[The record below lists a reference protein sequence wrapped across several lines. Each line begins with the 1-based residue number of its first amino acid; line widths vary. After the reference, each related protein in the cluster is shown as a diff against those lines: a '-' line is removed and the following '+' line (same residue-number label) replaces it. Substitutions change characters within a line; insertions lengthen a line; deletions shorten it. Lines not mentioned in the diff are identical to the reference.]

1 MRLNELLNEAE
12 ETVQIGSYCEGP
24 RYWYHSLRGRKLN
37 AEGGID
43 SYPFPPGETVLAR
56 EFRDWKEGDSVVYL
70 SQTPL
75 SSDALKIDIS
85 KLDAVN
91 NIRYTWQAEGYAIH
105 RGPISKEA
113 IVNET

>member
-1 MRLNELLNEAE
+1 MRANEILTEE
-12 ETVQIGSYCEGP
+12 ETVQIGRYYDGP
-24 RYWYHSLRGRKLN
+24 RYWYHSLRSRELN
-37 AEGGID
+37 ADGGID
-43 SYPFPPGETVLAR
+43 GYPFPPGEKVLAH

-105 RGPISKEA
+105 RGTIPKEA
-113 IVNET
+113 IV